1 VLIILNN
8 KTGRFI
14 ASNAKAPSEVGVFII
29 HSHNF
34 YFEER
39 ICDVCLYT
47 GCTFVVVNQGRY
59 IFKVSSPVCTEGLGH
74 AASEMEVPFLASL
87 LYESKKSEE
96 SDVVTFASY
105 QA

>member
-1 VLIILNN
+1 VMYACIPVVLLL
-8 KTGRFI
+8 
-14 ASNAKAPSEVGVFII
+14 S
-29 HSHNF
+29 
-34 YFEER
+34 R
-39 ICDVCLYT
+39 IKGD
-47 GCTFVVVNQGRY
+47 TFS
-59 IFKVSSPVCTEGLGH
+59 KVSSPVYTEGLGH